1 MASCTT
7 TSSYS
12 PSMVFPILL
21 LLPCLTILGIHLCTA
36 QSTPGTTTSKH
47 QSVSETSVSSSLC
60 HYISAPHCYDVLSYV
75 GFVSIDCGASQTAN
89 YTDALGIEWAPDA
102 TIWPDIGS
110 WSFTSDITPPGNNTS
125 GGGVRYQTLRYF
137 PPSSKSTLN
146 QTKFCYTLPATGDGY
161 YLVRATFWYGTSAT
175 TTLYGTR
182 VPGIISFRVMVD
194 TYTGAQ
200 ITITLPQTSPQTE
213 EMYVRAQSG
222 SSSVSVCFSAAS
234 DNSDSP
240 FVNALELRPLSS
252 KMTSV
257 SMINNTNTA
266 LRTADRVD
274 FGASLSSPSIIR

>member
-1 MASCTT
+1 MSLHICT
-7 TSSYS
+7 
-12 PSMVFPILL
+12 
-21 LLPCLTILGIHLCTA
+21 
-36 QSTPGTTTSKH
+36 
-47 QSVSETSVSSSLC
+47 
-60 HYISAPHCYDVLSYV
+60 PHCYDVLFYV
-75 GFVSIDCGASQTAN
+75 GFVSIDCGSSQTAN

-161 YLVRATFWYGTSAT
+161 YLVRATFWYGTSNKM
-175 TTLYGTR
+175 LYSTR
-182 VPGIISFRVMVD
+182 VPGVISFRVVVD
-194 TYTGAQ
+194 TYTGAK
-200 ITITLPQTSPQTE
+200 INITLPQTSPQTE

-240 FVNALELRPLSS
+240 FINALELRPLSS
-252 KMTSV
+252 TMTSV